1 MASDYTELLREQVVI
16 AAMSAAWLDSQP
28 GVSGGHEEGGFI
40 LRNAN
45 GQIEI
50 LRWVTGV
57 QNMALTLIADVYK
70 DAVAMSTAN
79 VMAVAN
85 KRAKELGVDTLNSL
99 ITMTQYI
106 QDGMMFWRVNYGAK
120 DYLDRRGGDLIIDV
134 DAING
139 KIDRI
144 LWGQ

>member
-1 MASDYTELLREQVVI
+1 
-16 AAMSAAWLDSQP
+16 
-28 GVSGGHEEGGFI
+28 
-40 LRNAN
+40 
-45 GQIEI
+45 
-50 LRWVTGV
+50 
-57 QNMALTLIADVYK
+57 MALTLIADVYK

-120 DYLDRRGGDLIIDV
+120 DYLDQRGGDLIIDV

>member
-1 MASDYTELLREQVVI
+1 
-16 AAMSAAWLDSQP
+16 
-28 GVSGGHEEGGFI
+28 
-40 LRNAN
+40 
-45 GQIEI
+45 
-50 LRWVTGV
+50 
-57 QNMALTLIADVYK
+57 MALTLVADVYK